1 MKQVRASISVFLAL
15 TVSLVLSF
23 CMILI
28 ESARENAMLLKA
40 DLIFQIG
47 TQCIMAEYHQDL
59 WEKYE
64 LFYID
69 CSYGMEVPDYENVE
83 FHLKQYIEENLKYD
97 GYGWLSLVY
106 EGAQISDVRLASDNV
121 GKDLY
126 TKAIEKAKESIG
138 ITYAEQAI
146 RWLRQV
152 ESTSYIQDYLDR
164 ENQEA
169 YQVIGD
175 VNGSSVEVE
184 EEIWGVDK
192 KGQPILLEEA
202 KYETVDIYNPLDKIL
217 SGNILLKQV
226 IEDESNISLNKI
238 NTMQLPSK
246 RQLAEGRAP
255 IREEETSMLDKAL
268 FCKYVLDHMNS
279 FFDCENTNEEGLQYP
294 VEYLIGGRAA
304 DNLNMEVVV
313 VKLLALREVDNY
325 LQLLQDE
332 GRRAEAEAIGAAAAA
347 LVPWVGP
354 VVAQATLIYWAY
366 EESIEDIQRLLRG
379 ETVPLVKSLGLDEL
393 SLNILD
399 YEEYLYILLL
409 MQSKET
415 LITRTMDMIEM
426 DIRRKQGGFRI
437 DACLSYFEM
446 QGAFTDIYNKKYYV
460 SQKLQY

>member
-1 MKQVRASISVFLAL
+1 
-15 TVSLVLSF
+15 
-23 CMILI
+23 
-28 ESARENAMLLKA
+28 
-40 DLIFQIG
+40 
-47 TQCIMAEYHQDL
+47 
-59 WEKYE
+59 
-64 LFYID
+64 
-69 CSYGMEVPDYENVE
+69 
-83 FHLKQYIEENLKYD
+83 
-97 GYGWLSLVY
+97 
-106 EGAQISDVRLASDNV
+106 
-121 GKDLY
+121 
-126 TKAIEKAKESIG
+126 
-138 ITYAEQAI
+138 
-146 RWLRQV
+146 
-152 ESTSYIQDYLDR
+152 
-164 ENQEA
+164 
-169 YQVIGD
+169 
-175 VNGSSVEVE
+175 
-184 EEIWGVDK
+184 
-192 KGQPILLEEA
+192 
-202 KYETVDIYNPLDKIL
+202 
-217 SGNILLKQV
+217 
-226 IEDESNISLNKI
+226 
-238 NTMQLPSK
+238 
-246 RQLAEGRAP
+246 
-255 IREEETSMLDKAL
+255 
-268 FCKYVLDHMNS
+268 
-279 FFDCENTNEEGLQYP
+279 
-294 VEYLIGGRAA
+294 
-304 DNLNMEVVV
+304 MEVVV

>member
-1 MKQVRASISVFLAL
+1 
-15 TVSLVLSF
+15 
-23 CMILI
+23 
-28 ESARENAMLLKA
+28 
-40 DLIFQIG
+40 
-47 TQCIMAEYHQDL
+47 MAP
-59 WEKYE
+59 W
-64 LFYID
+64 F
-69 CSYGMEVPDYENVE
+69 
-83 FHLKQYIEENLKYD
+83 
-97 GYGWLSLVY
+97 
-106 EGAQISDVRLASDNV
+106 
-121 GKDLY
+121 
-126 TKAIEKAKESIG
+126 
-138 ITYAEQAI
+138 
-146 RWLRQV
+146 
-152 ESTSYIQDYLDR
+152 
-164 ENQEA
+164 
-169 YQVIGD
+169 
-175 VNGSSVEVE
+175 
-184 EEIWGVDK
+184 GVH
-192 KGQPILLEEA
+192 I
-202 KYETVDIYNPLDKIL
+202 
-217 SGNILLKQV
+217 
-226 IEDESNISLNKI
+226 
-238 NTMQLPSK
+238 
-246 RQLAEGRAP
+246 
-255 IREEETSMLDKAL
+255 
-268 FCKYVLDHMNS
+268 
-279 FFDCENTNEEGLQYP
+279 FDCENTNEEGLQYP